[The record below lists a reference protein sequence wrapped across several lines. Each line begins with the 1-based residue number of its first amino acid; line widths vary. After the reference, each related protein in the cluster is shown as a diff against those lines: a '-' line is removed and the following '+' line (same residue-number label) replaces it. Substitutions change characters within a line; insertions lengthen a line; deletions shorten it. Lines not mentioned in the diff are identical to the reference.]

1 MPVQM
6 DIFGVI
12 VHYIYHGSEKDNFI
26 YCFFGCLAPLID
38 VLFGRASFRRDV
50 LRTRDNNQ
58 ANLNYVCLLQI
69 LLYTA
74 NLAAPI
80 LAKSVAQNETV
91 PGFASVSAA
100 AFMPLFCV
108 LFRETTFS
116 KPKLVYALAVLV
128 LTLFSLP
135 LTGMAD
141 FWTWIVMLQ
150 GNFFY
155 CLFYHQQRKHGEFR
169 VEVALGSAFI
179 FSIVYFLRGNPA
191 GFSGKDIANLCAFII
206 FTWMYEQATSRY
218 SMHIVDSDP
227 FFMCMA
233 RLEKISILLFVAFLG
248 SSESLKW
255 QGSVMACFFVTLLC
269 FSASVRKKTE

>member
-1 MPVQM
+1 M

-12 VHYIYHGSEKDNFI
+12 VHYIYHGSEKDKFI
-26 YCFFGCLAPLID
+26 YCFFGCLAPLVD
-38 VLFGRASFRRDV
+38 VLLGRASFRRDV
-50 LRTRDNNQ
+50 IGTRENKP

-80 LAKSVAQNETV
+80 LAKSVASNETV
-91 PGFASVSAA
+91 SGFASVSAA

-135 LTGMAD
+135 RTGMAD
-141 FWTWIVMLQ
+141 FWTWIIMLQ

-155 CLFYHQQRKHGEFR
+155 CFFYHQQRKHGEFR

-179 FSIVYFLRGNPA
+179 FSIMYFFLGNPTA
-191 GFSGKDIANLCAFII
+191 FSGNDIANLFAFIL

-218 SMHIVDSDP
+218 STYIVDSDP

-248 SSESLKW
+248 SSESFKW
-255 QGSVMACFFVTLLC
+255 QGSMLACLFVTLLC
-269 FSASVRKKTE
+269 FSASAHKKTE